1 MKQLSKALIG
11 GLFLIVSAVYGG
23 AAETHVITVGVDRP
37 VFDDFKMLSDFIRSS
52 SPGQPIPES
61 LSKAGTAAMADI
73 VALAERRADPYGW
86 LSLDNAQQVHLD
98 EGTVVQ
104 IATRVLDDPQTAGI
118 TLPVVIVRGQG
129 YATVFGRAD
138 VIVPSGF

>member
-11 GLFLIVSAVYGG
+11 ALFLIVSAVYGG

-118 TLPVVIVRGQG
+118 TLPLVIVRRQG

>member
-1 MKQLSKALIG
+1 VKQLSKALIG
-11 GLFLIVSAVYGG
+11 ALFLIVSAVYGG

>member
-11 GLFLIVSAVYGG
+11 ALFLIVSAVYGG

-104 IATRVLDDPQTAGI
+104 IATRVVDDPQTAGI

>member
-11 GLFLIVSAVYGG
+11 AVFLIVSAVHGG

-37 VFDDFKMLSDFIRSS
+37 VFDDFKTLSDFIRSS

-61 LSKAGTAAMADI
+61 LVKAGTAAMADI
-73 VALAERRADPYGW
+73 VALAERRADQYGW
-86 LSLDNAQQVHLD
+86 LLLDNSQQVHLD
-98 EGTVVQ
+98 AGAVVQ
-104 IATRVLDDPQTAGI
+104 IVSRVVDDPQTAGI

-129 YATVFGRAD
+129 YATIFGRAD

>member
-11 GLFLIVSAVYGG
+11 ALFLIVSAVHGG

-37 VFDDFKMLSDFIRSS
+37 VFDDFKTLTDFIRSS

-73 VALAERRADPYGW
+73 VALAERRTDPYGW

-98 EGTVVQ
+98 AGAVVQ
-104 IATRVLDDPQTAGI
+104 IVSRVLDDPQTAGI

-129 YATVFGRAD
+129 YATIFGRAD

>member
-1 MKQLSKALIG
+1 VKQLSKALIG
-11 GLFLIVSAVYGG
+11 ALFLIVSAVHGG

-37 VFDDFKMLSDFIRSS
+37 VFDDFKTLSDFIRSS

-61 LSKAGTAAMADI
+61 VSKAGTAAMADI
-73 VALAERRADPYGW
+73 VALAERRTDPHGW
-86 LSLDNAQQVHLD
+86 LSLDNAQLVHLD
-98 EGTVVQ
+98 AGAVVQ
-104 IATRVLDDPQTAGI
+104 IVSRVLDDPQTAGI

-129 YATVFGRAD
+129 YATIFGRAD